1 VREKPGS
8 ERGVSIGVDARALH
22 STGVGRYLREV
33 LAGLF
38 LDPRFGRVVLLGDPE
53 PLAAFAAEH
62 GVAGRVTIH
71 PFPRG
76 WRARRAQLGWAALAG
91 RGHTRAD
98 VWFFPFTEVPV
109 LMHPRRSVVTVH
121 DLIPLKVPELAG
133 ARLRV
138 ATRVALYVGAGLA
151 RSVIAVSESTRR
163 DIVECMP
170 RVADK
175 VEVVH
180 SGVGP
185 AFRPPSP
192 AEEDGCAP
200 AAAHHP
206 FVLCVGNRYPHKNL
220 RAAVDALAL
229 LRAEGRPLT
238 LAVAGGEPDSCWG
251 EVVRHAEALGVKDA
265 VVDLG
270 RVTDAELR
278 CLYARCTAFLFPS
291 FYEGFGFPV
300 LEAMAC
306 GAPVIASDRSSI
318 PEVVGDAGFLVDP
331 ADPRAMA
338 AAVRRL
344 EEEPALRADCVRG
357 GLRQAARFTWADTT
371 KRTADILYRTA
382 VA

>member
-1 VREKPGS
+1 
-8 ERGVSIGVDARALH
+8 
-22 STGVGRYLREV
+22 VGRYLREV

-38 LDPRFGRVVLLGDPE
+38 LDPRFGRVVLLGDRE

-76 WRARRAQLGWAALAG
+76 WSGRRAQLGWAALAA

-98 VWFFPFTEVPV
+98 VWFFPFSEVPV

-133 ARLRV
+133 ARLRL
-138 ATRVALYVGAGLA
+138 ATRLALYTGAGLA
-151 RSVIAVSESTRR
+151 RTVISVSESTRR
-163 DIVECMP
+163 DIVEWMP
-170 RVADK
+170 GAAGK
-175 VEVVH
+175 VEVVP
-180 SGVGP
+180 SGVSP
-185 AFRPPSP
+185 SFRPPSP
-192 AEEDGCAP
+192 AEAAECAP
-200 AAAHHP
+200 AAAYQP
-206 FVLCVGNRYPHKNL
+206 FILCVGNRYPHKNH
-220 RAAVDALAL
+220 RAAVDTLAL
-229 LRAEGRPLT
+229 LRAEGRPTRLV
-238 LAVAGGEPDSCWG
+238 VAGGEPNSFWK
-251 EVVRHAEALGVKDA
+251 EVVRHAESVGVADA

-278 CLYARCTAFLFPS
+278 CLYACCTAFLFPS

-300 LEAMAC
+300 LEALAC

-318 PEVVGDAGFLVDP
+318 PEVLGDAGFLVDP

-344 EEEPALRADCVRG
+344 EEEPALRAHFVRE
-357 GLRQAARFTWADTT
+357 GLEQASRFTWADTT

-382 VA
+382 VT